1 MLYIQ
6 IRRKNLQGLFIKQT
20 FKTKYIQ
27 HVSGTLTILK
37 QVQFRYV
44 KENTPQNY
52 QDCVSLCSQNHV
64 FTFGGKEQLVDSDT
78 KHMIKMDT
86 VECVYKTYL

>member
-1 MLYIQ
+1 MKQ
-6 IRRKNLQGLFIKQT
+6 I

-27 HVSGTLTILK
+27 QIIDTLTSSK

-52 QDCVSLCSQNHV
+52 PDWVSLCSQNHV
-64 FTFGGKEQLVDSDT
+64 LELVEKSNGS
-78 KHMIKMDT
+78 IRIRNIW
-86 VECVYKTYL
+86 